1 MKLLSDAMKQGV
13 IVVAVLI
20 FCGSLPAAASG
31 ASGMSSLAEV
41 SSTLRSLEKNFA
53 EVKEKNQLSFDL
65 QKGLAVRS
73 GECVTRLVDLSQ
85 NADLTQ
91 AARQDE
97 FKALFLKNGELLR
110 SMIAYNQGRIDDVL
124 EEKHGGAAD
133 KEGVFAS
140 TEWQQAQYLTS
151 LAGYWLGWNSYYAAL
166 LYTERASARTDLL
179 EEAVSGFTRAGI
191 NFQEQSLAGRCILG
205 RALCFKELKQYDK
218 ALEDL
223 QAVMKRSSREDPLY
237 AQAGYERALISYQTG
252 KKNLA
257 VKQLQ
262 ELEETVKPKA
272 MPQPLREKIKNLES
286 AIALGI
292 AEKKPETQG
301 SAAGKSERE
310 AAQELKRLADAS
322 DAQAPVLYQYVRDHA
337 AALAKVPEAELGSMG
352 TMAMADW
359 YFERKQYDPAI
370 ERYRR
375 LYSAPDTL
383 IKRHLDDVCFRLA
396 YALAQREQWQEALS
410 CLETLFAKFP
420 KSSFNGK
427 AACLYYVAAVRAY
440 KANPAEAF
448 YGRYIK
454 AAECYVKN
462 CPDARDKSEAH
473 FQLGLYYQHKNR
485 DREALQEF
493 ALVKSDSPHF
503 GEAQQAGL
511 LPVIDTLQEQIEKIE
526 TLVRQGA
533 GQSDEALQLY
543 REALQQAEGWH
554 KTAVKKGAA
563 AGSEPD
569 AHMAYLLARL
579 YVNGPE
585 PNPQQALPMLQGFES
600 RYPVTRQRDLLYG
613 LVKKLRLKCF
623 LQLRRLDDAERE
635 ISSIA
640 AKGPADQETLAC
652 INEYADQYYR
662 QARDARAQGDTAL
675 AAEKAQ
681 AALAVYKKLSSIV
694 AADAKGKNLYDH
706 LQMRL
711 AELYADTNQPQ
722 QAEALY
728 RKKLEQDP
736 ASAEAMHGLGLIL
749 EKQEQWQDAFDTWRK
764 FSKGLKQGTPP
775 WFEAR
780 YRAAWSLTQLGKQS
794 DACEVIAATQLRFQ
808 DFGGGEYGRK
818 FVQLKET
825 MCGVEKG
832 KKAKGTE
839 AQSKVLIAHPPQ

>member
-1 MKLLSDAMKQGV
+1 MKQLTAVMKQGS
-13 IVVAVLI
+13 IVVAVLVL
-20 FCGSLPAAASG
+20 CGSLPAAASG

-41 SSTLRSLEKNFA
+41 SSTLRSLEKGFA

-65 QKGLAVRS
+65 QKGLAIRS

-124 EEKHGGAAD
+124 EEKQGGAED

-140 TEWQQAQYLTS
+140 TEWQQAQSLTL

-191 NFQEQSLAGRCILG
+191 HFQEQSLAGRCILG

-262 ELEETVKPKA
+262 ELEESVKPKA

-352 TMAMADW
+352 AMTIADW

-375 LYSAPDTL
+375 LYRAPDAPV
-383 IKRHLDDVCFRLA
+383 KRHLDDVCFRLA
-396 YALAQREQWQEALS
+396 YALAQREQWQEA
-410 CLETLFAKFP
+410 
-420 KSSFNGK
+420 
-427 AACLYYVAAVRAY
+427 
-440 KANPAEAF
+440 
-448 YGRYIK
+448 
-454 AAECYVKN
+454 
-462 CPDARDKSEAH
+462 
-473 FQLGLYYQHKNR
+473 
-485 DREALQEF
+485 
-493 ALVKSDSPHF
+493 
-503 GEAQQAGL
+503 
-511 LPVIDTLQEQIEKIE
+511 
-526 TLVRQGA
+526 
-533 GQSDEALQLY
+533 
-543 REALQQAEGWH
+543 
-554 KTAVKKGAA
+554 
-563 AGSEPD
+563 
-569 AHMAYLLARL
+569 
-579 YVNGPE
+579 
-585 PNPQQALPMLQGFES
+585 
-600 RYPVTRQRDLLYG
+600 
-613 LVKKLRLKCF
+613 
-623 LQLRRLDDAERE
+623 
-635 ISSIA
+635 
-640 AKGPADQETLAC
+640 
-652 INEYADQYYR
+652 
-662 QARDARAQGDTAL
+662 
-675 AAEKAQ
+675 
-681 AALAVYKKLSSIV
+681 
-694 AADAKGKNLYDH
+694 
-706 LQMRL
+706 
-711 AELYADTNQPQ
+711 
-722 QAEALY
+722 
-728 RKKLEQDP
+728 
-736 ASAEAMHGLGLIL
+736 
-749 EKQEQWQDAFDTWRK
+749 
-764 FSKGLKQGTPP
+764 
-775 WFEAR
+775 
-780 YRAAWSLTQLGKQS
+780 
-794 DACEVIAATQLRFQ
+794 
-808 DFGGGEYGRK
+808 
-818 FVQLKET
+818 
-825 MCGVEKG
+825 
-832 KKAKGTE
+832 
-839 AQSKVLIAHPPQ
+839 